1 MEAQSSI
8 DEEMQAEDGRTFV
21 RNVMVAWDSPRERR
35 DLRVMVSVF
44 RADGGF
50 AIEGEDF
57 IRGPDGSFIGE

>member
-50 AIEGEDF
+50 AIEGED
-57 IRGPDGSFIGE
+57 